1 MAGTRAS
8 STAVVVAGARV
19 LPTAMGATGVRVL
32 PTTVVM
38 AGARVLSTGVVT
50 AGVLTAGVLTAVTGN
65 CGPAT
70 LAQGFSA
77 TGAYVKFFADL
88 LPSSYSVFPMLMGD
102 EERTKL

>member
-32 PTTVVM
+32 PMTVVM
-38 AGARVLSTGVVT
+38 AGARVLSTGVV
-50 AGVLTAGVLTAVTGN
+50 TAGVLTAVTGN